1 MDSNTETLLVI
12 ILLEVIIGFL
22 FSFFLI
28 ICLYVIGFQK
38 KNMMT
43 YVKILIPLNVS
54 NISFTFFL
62 ASNFIIGFLWPE
74 VYTKTSLIQP
84 ISYMTMYSI
93 TSSLWL
99 SAVLCVFYFMKIV
112 PSQPGVLITLKRRI
126 DAVVL
131 WLIILSE
138 VVSLGQGFLAIFL
151 ANVPTYH
158 KNTSITMSE
167 LMEET
172 KAKSWNFLITFLL
185 INSLPFLV
193 IIMTTIGSAGLLSLY
208 NHQVQKNMT
217 TTSGNTRVRDYGA
230 AIQTMIGLL
239 VFYVLLFVCMSL
251 SMLDVFSYWDI
262 NYWLC
267 VIFLFLCATILPA
280 LLIYGNPGLKEAIK
294 QMITR

>member
-1 MDSNTETLLVI
+1 MDSKTETLLVI
-12 ILLEVIIGFL
+12 ILLEVIVGFL
-22 FSFFLI
+22 FSFFI
-28 ICLYVIGFQK
+28 IIFLSVIGFQK

-74 VYTKTSLIQP
+74 LLTKTYLIHTL
-84 ISYMTMYSI
+84 SYMTMYSI

-112 PSQPGVLITLKRRI
+112 PSQPRVLTTLKRRI

-131 WLIILSE
+131 WLIIMAE
-138 VVSLGQGFLAIFL
+138 VVSLGEGFLSMLIS
-151 ANVPTYH
+151 NIST
-158 KNTSITMSE
+158 NQRNSSITMSE
-167 LMEET
+167 FID
-172 KAKSWNFLITFLL
+172 KINAQSVNVFLIVLL
-185 INSLPFLV
+185 LNFLPFLV

-208 NHQVQKNMT
+208 NHQIQKNMT

-239 VFYVLLFVCMSL
+239 VFYVLLLLCMSL
-251 SMLDVFSYWDI
+251 SMLNVFSYLDI
-262 NYWLC
+262 GYWLC
-267 VIFLFLCATILPA
+267 VIFLFSNTTILPA

>member
-1 MDSNTETLLVI
+1 MDSNVETLLVI
-12 ILLEVIIGFL
+12 ILLEVIVGFL
-22 FSFFLI
+22 FSFFI
-28 ICLYVIGFQK
+28 IIFLYVKVFQK

-43 YVKILIPLNVS
+43 YIKILIPLNVS
-54 NISFTFFL
+54 NISFTCML
-62 ASNFIIGFLWPE
+62 AFNFIIGFLWPE
-74 VYTKTSLIQP
+74 AYTKTIVIQTL
-84 ISYMTMYSI
+84 SYMTLYSI

-138 VVSLGQGFLAIFL
+138 VVSLAGSFLSLLPSHSQTIQR
-151 ANVPTYH
+151 NS
-158 KNTSITMSE
+158 SITTSE

-172 KAKSWNFLITFLL
+172 KAKSLKFVIIVLL
-185 INSLPFLV
+185 LNSLPFLV
-193 IIMTTIGSAGLLSLY
+193 IIMTTIGSIGLLSLY
-208 NHQVQKNMT
+208 NHQVQKNVM

-239 VFYVLLFVCMSL
+239 VFYVLLFLCIIL
-251 SMLDVFSYWDI
+251 SMLNVFSYWDI
-262 NYWLC
+262 GYWLC
-267 VIFLFLCATILPA
+267 VIFVFSNTTILPA